1 MYHVRTQHEDQE
13 LWARYDKVA
22 MLHTWSKKADIAH
35 QKDIHLKQLKKTGG
49 ERTRVHQTC
58 QYHNQTQEDIA
69 IRWSLCAL
77 QLPVPRCAADR
88 A

>member
-49 ERTRVHQTC
+49 RGQGSIKPVNITTRLKR
-58 QYHNQTQEDIA
+58 I
-69 IRWSLCAL
+69 
-77 QLPVPRCAADR
+77 
-88 A
+88 